1 MSYVPPGPGQAPLS
15 QPPRARNSLLQLL
28 PLVVL
33 VIAILLVMR
42 LWTGVGGTRVPVRKL
57 DPTAQPRAITPAGEL
72 AADERATIELF
83 RQSSNS
89 VVFISTAEV
98 GRGIDFNILELPKG
112 TGSGFVWDDQG
123 HIVTN
128 FHVVGQANRWRVT
141 LADGSAWD
149 AVPIGVAADKDLA
162 VLRIDAPAERLK
174 PIIVGESSDLEV
186 GQKVFAIG
194 NPFGLDQTLTS
205 GIISG
210 LGRQIRA
217 QNGKTID
224 NVIQTDAAI
233 NPGNS
238 GGPLLD
244 SSGRLIGMNTAI
256 YSPSG
261 AFAGIGFAIPVD
273 TIQRIIPQLLRTGQV
288 ERAGLGATYAPDSI
302 TRSLRLKGVLIGNM
316 PRGSAAHQAGL
327 LPTRRS
333 ADGDILLG
341 DVIVAVDG
349 QPVEKVE
356 DLFAAFDQHGVGDRI
371 VLTIIR
377 GARTTEEE
385 VLEVPAVLQQVKEEE
400 N

>member
-1 MSYVPPGPGQAPLS
+1 M
-15 QPPRARNSLLQLL
+15 QLL

-42 LWTGVGGTRVPVRKL
+42 LWTGGVRMPVRKL
-57 DPTAQPRAITPAGEL
+57 DPTAQSRPIAPAGEL
-72 AADERATIELF
+72 AADERSTIDLF
-83 RQSSNS
+83 RQSSGS

-98 GRGIDFNILELPKG
+98 ARDIDFNIMELPKG
-112 TGSGFVWDDQG
+112 TGSGFIWDEQG
-123 HIVTN
+123 HVVTN
-128 FHVVGQANRWRVT
+128 YHVVGQANRWKVT

-162 VLRIDAPAERLK
+162 VLRIDAPRERLR
-174 PIIVGESSDLEV
+174 PILIGESANLEV

-210 LGRQIRA
+210 LGRQIRS

-244 SSGRLIGMNTAI
+244 SRGRLIGMNTAI

-261 AFAGIGFAIPVD
+261 AFAGIGFAIPID
-273 TIQRIIPQLLRTGQV
+273 TIQRIIPELLRHGEV
-288 ERAGLGATYAPDSI
+288 VRAGLGATYAPDSI
-302 TRSLRLKGVLIGNM
+302 MRGLGLKGVLIGNM
-316 PRGSAAHQAGL
+316 PQGSAAQQAGL

-341 DVIVAVDG
+341 DVIVAIDG
-349 QPVEKVE
+349 GTIEKVE
-356 DLFAAFDQHGVGDRI
+356 DLFKAFDLHKVGDR
-371 VLTIIR
+371 VKMTVIR
-377 GARTTEEE
+377 GARTNLEE
-385 VLEVPAVLQQVKEEE
+385 VVEVPVVLQEVKDEH
-400 N
+400 

>member
-1 MSYVPPGPGQAPLS
+1 MSYVPPSPGMPPVG
-15 QPPRARNSLLQLL
+15 QPPRARSSLLQLL

-42 LWTGVGGTRVPVRKL
+42 LWTGFGSGMPVRRL
-57 DPTAQPRAITPAGEL
+57 DPTAQPRPITPAGEL
-72 AADERATIELF
+72 ASDERATIELF

-112 TGSGFVWDDQG
+112 TGSGFIWDEQG
-123 HIVTN
+123 HVVTN

-162 VLRIDAPAERLK
+162 VLRIDAPRERLK
-174 PIIVGESSDLEV
+174 PIIIGESSNLEV

-217 QNGKTID
+217 QNGQTID

-302 TRSLRLKGVLIGNM
+302 MRRLGIKGVLIGNM
-316 PRGSAAHQAGL
+316 PRGSAAQQAGL
-327 LPTRRS
+327 QPTRRS
-333 ADGDILLG
+333 PDGDILLG

-349 QPVEKVE
+349 KPIEKVE
-356 DLFAAFDQHGVGDRI
+356 DLFAAFDQHGVGDR
-371 VLTIIR
+371 VTLTVIR
-377 GARTTEEE
+377 GARTNQEE
-385 VLEVPAVLQQVKEEE
+385 VLELPAVLQQVKEEE
-400 N
+400 H

>member
-1 MSYVPPGPGQAPLS
+1 MSYVPPGPEYPAAP
-15 QPPRARNSLLQLL
+15 PPRGRNSLLQLL

-42 LWTGVGGTRVPVRKL
+42 LWTGGSRMPVHKL
-57 DPTAQPRAITPAGEL
+57 DPSAQPRPITPAGEL
-72 AADERATIELF
+72 ASDERATIELF
-83 RQSSNS
+83 RQSSS
-89 VVFISTAEV
+89 AVVFISTAAV
-98 GRGIDFNILELPKG
+98 GRDIDFNILELPKG
-112 TGSGFVWDDQG
+112 TGSGFIWDEDG

-128 FHVVGQANRWRVT
+128 YHVVQQANRWRVT

-162 VLRIDAPAERLK
+162 VLRIDAPRERLR
-174 PIIVGESSDLEV
+174 PILIGESADLEV

-273 TIQRIIPQLLRTGQV
+273 TIQRIVPQLLRTGQV

-302 TRSLRLKGVLIGNM
+302 TRRLGLKGVLIGNM
-316 PRGSAAHQAGL
+316 PSGSAAHQAGL

-333 ADGDILLG
+333 AAGDILLG
-341 DVIVAVDG
+341 DVVVAVDG
-349 QPVEKVE
+349 QPIEKVE
-356 DLFAAFDQHGVGDRI
+356 DLFEVFDQHSVGDRVI
-371 VLTIIR
+371 LTVIR
-377 GARTTEEE
+377 GARTNQEE
-385 VLEVPAVLQQVKEEE
+385 VLELPAVLQQVKEEE

>member
-1 MSYVPPGPGQAPLS
+1 MSYVPPGSGYPPAP
-15 QPPRARNSLLQLL
+15 PPRGRNSLLQLL

-42 LWTGVGGTRVPVRKL
+42 MWTGGPRMPVHKL
-57 DPTAQPRAITPAGEL
+57 DPNAQPRPITPAGEL
-72 AADERATIELF
+72 ASDEQATIDLF
-83 RQSSNS
+83 RQSSSS
-89 VVFISTAEV
+89 VVFISTAAV

-112 TGSGFVWDDQG
+112 TGSGFIWDANG

-128 FHVVGQANRWRVT
+128 YHVVQQANRWRVT

-162 VLRIDAPAERLK
+162 VLRIDAPRERLR
-174 PIIVGESSDLEV
+174 PILVGESADLEV

-273 TIQRIIPQLLRTGQV
+273 TIQRIVPQLLRTGQV

-302 TRSLRLKGVLIGNM
+302 TRRLGLKGVLLGNM
-316 PRGSAAHQAGL
+316 PAGSAANQAGL

-333 ADGDILLG
+333 AEGDILLG

-349 QPVEKVE
+349 KPIERVEE
-356 DLFAAFDQHGVGDRI
+356 LFEVFEQHNVGDR
-371 VLTIIR
+371 VTLTIIR
-377 GARTTEEE
+377 GARTNQEE

-400 N
+400 H

>member
-1 MSYVPPGPGQAPLS
+1 MSYVPPGPPQPSYGP
-15 QPPRARNSLLQLL
+15 PPRARSSVLQLL

-33 VIAILLVMR
+33 VLAILLVMR
-42 LWTGVGGTRVPVRKL
+42 LGTGVGNRVPVRRF
-57 DPTAQPRAITPAGEL
+57 DPHAQPRPVTPAGDL

-83 RQSSNS
+83 RQSSSS

-112 TGSGFVWDDQG
+112 TGSGFIWDEQG

-128 FHVVGQANRWRVT
+128 YHVVGQANRWRVT

-149 AVPIGVAADKDLA
+149 AVPIGVAPDKDLA
-162 VLRIDAPAERLK
+162 VLRIDAPRERLK
-174 PIIVGESSDLEV
+174 PIIVGESSNLEV

-217 QNGKTID
+217 QNGQTID

-273 TIQRIIPQLLRTGQV
+273 TIQRIIPQLLRSGQV

-302 TRSLRLKGVLIGNM
+302 MRRLGLKGVLIGNM

-333 ADGDILLG
+333 PDGDILLG

-349 QPVEKVE
+349 KPIEKVE
-356 DLFAAFDQHGVGDRI
+356 DLFAVFDKHSVGDRI
-371 VLTIIR
+371 MLTIIR
-377 GARTTEEE
+377 GARTNQEE
-385 VLEVPAVLQQVKEEE
+385 VLELPAVLQQVKEEE
-400 N
+400 H

>member
-1 MSYVPPGPGQAPLS
+1 
-15 QPPRARNSLLQLL
+15 
-28 PLVVL
+28 
-33 VIAILLVMR
+33 MR
-42 LWTGVGGTRVPVRKL
+42 MWTGGPRMPVHKL
-57 DPTAQPRAITPAGEL
+57 DPNAQPRPITPAGEL
-72 AADERATIELF
+72 ASDEQATIDLF
-83 RQSSNS
+83 RQSSSS
-89 VVFISTAEV
+89 VVFISTAAV

-112 TGSGFVWDDQG
+112 TGSGFIWDANG

-128 FHVVGQANRWRVT
+128 YHVVQQANRWRVT

-162 VLRIDAPAERLK
+162 VLRIDAPRERLR
-174 PIIVGESSDLEV
+174 PILVGESADLEV

-273 TIQRIIPQLLRTGQV
+273 TIQRIVPQLLRTGQV

-302 TRSLRLKGVLIGNM
+302 TRRLGLKGVLLGNM
-316 PRGSAAHQAGL
+316 PAGSAANQAGL

-333 ADGDILLG
+333 AEGDILLG

-349 QPVEKVE
+349 KPIERVEE
-356 DLFAAFDQHGVGDRI
+356 LFEVFEQHNVGDR
-371 VLTIIR
+371 VTLTIIR
-377 GARTTEEE
+377 GARTNQEE

-400 N
+400 H